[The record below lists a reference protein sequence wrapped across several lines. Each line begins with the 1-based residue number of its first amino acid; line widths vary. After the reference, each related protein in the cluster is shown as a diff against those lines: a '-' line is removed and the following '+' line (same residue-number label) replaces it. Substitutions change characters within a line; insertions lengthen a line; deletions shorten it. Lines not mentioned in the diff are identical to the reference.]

1 MRAHIDSSIFLY
13 VIHSIK
19 PKIRLTLSKMEINL
33 LDASLKSLIIETVRD
48 NIDELLPRTLTISC
62 IREEIERQYKR
73 SKADLNDYM
82 KQQRNLSHDIK
93 DVFNKTQACFED
105 IQKLHVCIDDLTSE
119 VKYKAYQIDLI
130 RLQNE
135 VTYLC
140 PLSYAQQLAAEIR
153 SLAKAE
159 DLIKTD
165 ETIARVEKELRE
177 TFISKIEVNTH
188 IKNIK
193 DEFYRLFHG
202 YAKIEQLDKLY
213 ENFQKKIEHNYK
225 VIELHE
231 EENRKDLDNFR
242 LSVEKIETDLKACS
256 TKIEMQSIINLLNSK
271 VSQVDFNELHNQVKP
286 RIDEF
291 QKMLQTFEYTIRQQE
306 SVLGRFDEIIL
317 DKASKFDVLKISK
330 RLDAVSNHANSE
342 IKIDEI
348 VTKLNLIVAERGEK
362 EEIMRS
368 IQTQIIDISE
378 KLTRRANDS
387 IDIKMI
393 KEKIFEIVN
402 QLSCKIDRSEILK
415 TLEEKAGMKD
425 INSLTY
431 SIEAVHNQIKL
442 LAVQFGTMQKKFT
455 DYSRNDGRSKKD
467 NFYKITQK
475 LVDYIVVSKPTGEES
490 PISNQLKSF
499 IKLPDRLTPELH
511 RNLPDRLTPEPPRM
525 IITPSSRIMTP
536 HRRNYNS
543 FDI

>member
-1 MRAHIDSSIFLY
+1 MTTCAGC
-13 VIHSIK
+13 K
-19 PKIRLTLSKMEINL
+19 
-33 LDASLKSLIIETVRD
+33 
-48 NIDELLPRTLTISC
+48 
-62 IREEIERQYKR
+62 
-73 SKADLNDYM
+73 
-82 KQQRNLSHDIK
+82 
-93 DVFNKTQACFED
+93 NKF
-105 IQKLHVCIDDLTSE
+105 
-119 VKYKAYQIDLI
+119 
-130 RLQNE
+130 
-135 VTYLC
+135 
-140 PLSYAQQLAAEIR
+140 
-153 SLAKAE
+153 
-159 DLIKTD
+159 
-165 ETIARVEKELRE
+165 
-177 TFISKIEVNTH
+177 
-188 IKNIK
+188 
-193 DEFYRLFHG
+193 
-202 YAKIEQLDKLY
+202 
-213 ENFQKKIEHNYK
+213 
-225 VIELHE
+225 
-231 EENRKDLDNFR
+231 
-242 LSVEKIETDLKACS
+242 
-256 TKIEMQSIINLLNSK
+256 
-271 VSQVDFNELHNQVKP
+271 
-286 RIDEF
+286 
-291 QKMLQTFEYTIRQQE
+291 
-306 SVLGRFDEIIL
+306 
-317 DKASKFDVLKISK
+317 
-330 RLDAVSNHANSE
+330 VSNHANSE